1 VDDVEEEEEGED
13 SSSEEE
19 VPADEV
25 LESAPADNEET
36 CTPQWPPS
44 ASVEDVVDQDLPLRT
59 GAPVEDEPVLQEVEI
74 KDADAAPAKSM
85 VEVDVFTV
93 ATEPCVLPSPSWLA
107 TEKRLRKVWLPG
119 YLVPYI
125 SMTERLAPARRA
137 WDLRREVVERHVRET
152 IAARYFGG
160 VIP

>member
-1 VDDVEEEEEGED
+1 VEDEDEEECED

-19 VPADEV
+19 VPEDEV

-44 ASVEDVVDQDLPLRT
+44 PTVEDVVDQDLPLRT
-59 GAPVEDEPVLQEVEI
+59 GAPVEDELVLQELET
-74 KDADAAPAKSM
+74 KDVDAAPAKSM
-85 VEVDVFTV
+85 GEADVFTA
-93 ATEPCVLPSPSWLA
+93 ATEPCVLLSPSWLA
-107 TEKRLRKVWLPG
+107 PEKRLRKQWLPS
-119 YLVPYI
+119 YFVPYI
-125 SMTERLAPARRA
+125 SMTERLAPARKA